1 MIGKEPFE
9 MKDPVEFR
17 RLFEPVRIGGMTV
30 KNRIA
35 MSPMGSGF
43 ATREGLITERTK
55 AYYEARAKGG
65 AGLVIVECTCVD
77 FPRGIH
83 AFHRLVIHNDGTIP
97 GLTGLAEAIKKH
109 GARAI
114 IQLNHGG
121 RMVKSSITGLQPI
134 GPSAIPYPAASSRQG
149 EIPRALAAEEIP
161 EIVDLYVRAGARAK
175 KAGFD
180 GIEVHAGHGYLI
192 SEFLSPFSNKRQ
204 DSYGGPI
211 ENRARILIEVLKGI
225 RKEVGEDYPLWC
237 RINGQEYGVEGG
249 LTLDDSKA
257 IVKMIEGIVSAIH
270 VTAWGYGK
278 RALANYPETSGELLP
293 LAEAMKSVFAKPVIA
308 VGRMTPELGERAI
321 EKGQAD
327 IIALGRELIADP
339 ELPQKASSGRL
350 DEIRPCIGCFHC
362 HDVGV
367 LVDSAVQCAVN
378 AAVGREDEYKIGR
391 APEMKTIAVVG
402 GGPAA
407 MEAARVLSL
416 RGHKVILFE
425 REVRLGGQLNLA
437 AAPPHKDRIEPLI
450 AYLATEL
457 NRLGVEVRLST
468 EATIEKIKAL
478 MPDAVVLATGSTPI
492 IPQIPGVNLAHVVTA
507 SDILAGR
514 AEAGPKVV
522 VVGAGSTGCETA
534 EFLFEKGKEV
544 TVVEMLPEL
553 ASDMGFRDRVR
564 LLTRIAGL
572 PIRFLTNAT
581 CSEIQK
587 TGVRIRTEQGEGRFI
602 EADTVV
608 LAVGSKRNDSLLSL
622 LDAEGLKVYPVGD
635 CGGGKKIADA
645 IGAAFKLC
653 RTL

>member
-9 MKDPVEFR
+9 MNIPVRFR
-17 RLFEPVRIGGMTV
+17 RLSEPVRIGEMTI

-35 MSPMGSGF
+35 MSPMGTGF

-55 AYYEARAKGG
+55 AYYETRAKGG

-83 AFHRLVIHNDGTIP
+83 AFHRLVIHDDRTLP

-109 GARAI
+109 GSRAI

-121 RMVKSSITGLQPI
+121 RMVKSRITGLQPVA
-134 GPSAIPYPAASSRQG
+134 PSPIPYPAASSQQG
-149 EIPRALAAEEIP
+149 EIPRALSTEEIP
-161 EIVDLYVRAGARAK
+161 EIVDLFVRAAARAK
-175 KAGFD
+175 EAGFD
-180 GIEVHAGHGYLI
+180 GIEVHAGHGYLL

-204 DSYGGPI
+204 DLYGGPI

-225 RKEVGEDYPLWC
+225 RKDVGKDYPLWC
-237 RINGQEYGVEGG
+237 RINGQEYGTEGG

-257 IVKMIEGIVSAIH
+257 VVKMIEGIVNAIH

-278 RALANYPETSGELLP
+278 YALANYPETPGGLLP
-293 LAEAMKSVFAKPVIA
+293 LAEAIKSVFAKPVIA
-308 VGRMTPELGERAI
+308 VGRMTLELGEQAI
-321 EKGQAD
+321 DEGKAD

-339 ELPQKASSGRL
+339 EIPQKAFSGKI
-350 DEIRPCIGCFHC
+350 DEIRPCIACFHC

-367 LVDSAVQCAVN
+367 LRDSSVECAVN
-378 AAVGREDEYKIGR
+378 AAAGRENEYEMGR
-391 APEMKTIAVVG
+391 APEMKTIAIIG

-416 RGHKVILFE
+416 RGHKVVLFE
-425 REVRLGGQLNLA
+425 KEAQLGGQLVLA
-437 AAPPHKDRIEPLI
+437 ATPPHKDRIRPLI
-450 AYLATEL
+450 TYFMSQLD
-457 NRLGVEVRLST
+457 RLGVEVRLST
-468 EATIEKIKAL
+468 EATMEDIKLL
-478 MPDAVVLATGSTPI
+478 MPDAVILATGSIPV
-492 IPQIPGVNLAHVVTA
+492 IPQLPGVNLDHVVTA
-507 SDILAGR
+507 FEILAGR
-514 AEAGPKVV
+514 VEAGPRVV

-564 LLTRIAGL
+564 LLTRITGL

-581 CSEIQK
+581 CSEILK
-587 TGVRIRTEQGEGRFI
+587 TGVRVKTAQGEERFI
-602 EADTVV
+602 EANTVV
-608 LAVGSKRNDSLLSL
+608 LAVGTKGDESLLPL
-622 LDAEGLKVYPVGD
+622 LKAEGFQVYPVGD

-645 IGAAFKLC
+645 IGQAFKLC
-653 RTL
+653 YTL